1 MLATDAMTGS
11 TTSDQA
17 ERSTDPTN
25 RELYACWTKD
35 VLRYRD
41 TDRQGHVNNAVF
53 ATFLESGRVA
63 IFYDPAHPL
72 APTGASFVI
81 ARLVLDFRAEL
92 LWPGHVEIGTSV
104 TRVGTSSMTL
114 AQGLF
119 TEDSCVATAETVL
132 VLMDEATRKSR
143 PLTDGMRKRLQ
154 QLGQRQ
160 IAAT

>member
-1 MLATDAMTGS
+1 MLTTDAMTGP
-11 TTSDQA
+11 TTSEQA
-17 ERSTDPTN
+17 QRSAEPTD

-35 VLRYRD
+35 ILRYRD

-72 APTGASFVI
+72 APKGASFVI

-119 TEDSCVATAETVL
+119 TEDTCVATAETVL
-132 VLMDEATRKSR
+132 VLMDDTTRKSR
-143 PLTDGMRKRLQ
+143 PLTDSMRERLQ
-154 QLGQRQ
+154 GLGPRQ
-160 IAAT
+160 MLAT